1 MSYLRMGKVK
11 QVKQLKQVQPV
22 KKPVEPIVN
31 KSIYALEHRL
41 DSHSRFVVSSV
52 VSRYKYRLS

>member
-1 MSYLRMGKVK
+1 MGKVK
-11 QVKQLKQVQPV
+11 QVKQLKKVQPA
-22 KKPVEPIVN
+22 KKPAEPIVN

-52 VSRYKYRLS
+52 VSRFKYRLS